1 MSVALQHYLLFLSWK
16 IQFLKSL
23 YNFLSKKKH
32 MRRWFSRGKIDTCQ
46 IGIFLKAVD
55 KFYSL
60 FKMCWWIGICL
71 MRTSH
76 IFFHP
81 SSYCL
86 ASFVRSPACWQ
97 FGRVA
102 LRPSVWSLHHA
113 RSSQHSTRA
122 QQHVRPSSH
131 TQQSVTTTL
140 HVHTRSHAHWSHTLC
155 FFSGH
160 CAHFFIY
167 FYNDLFFSFL
177 FGINRSLCCTAFFT
191 LDEPSKW
198 SGDLQTTKSRNNNTE
213 KVSHPIVFARDY
225 RIWVRSANGRISN
238 LSV

>member
-16 IQFLKSL
+16 IQFFKSL

-46 IGIFLKAVD
+46 IGISLKAAD

-60 FKMCWWIGICL
+60 FKICWWIGIYL

-81 SSYCL
+81 SYCL

-140 HVHTRSHAHWSHTLC
+140 HVHARSHAHWSHTLC
-155 FFSGH
+155 FLSSH
-160 CAHFFIY
+160 CAHWFIY
-167 FYNDLFFSFL
+167 FYNDLFQFFFVWNQSLPLLHCL
-177 FGINRSLCCTAFFT
+177 FHPGRAL
-191 LDEPSKW
+191 
-198 SGDLQTTKSRNNNTE
+198 
-213 KVSHPIVFARDY
+213 KVEWGFAD
-225 RIWVRSANGRISN
+225 NQK
-238 LSV
+238 

>member
-1 MSVALQHYLLFLSWK
+1 
-16 IQFLKSL
+16 
-23 YNFLSKKKH
+23 
-32 MRRWFSRGKIDTCQ
+32 
-46 IGIFLKAVD
+46 
-55 KFYSL
+55 
-60 FKMCWWIGICL
+60 

-86 ASFVRSPACWQ
+86 ASFVFSPACWQ

-113 RSSQHSTRA
+113 RSNQHSTRA

-140 HVHTRSHAHWSHTLC
+140 HVHARSHAHWSHTLC
-155 FFSGH
+155 FFPVTVH
-160 CAHFFIY
+160 TDLFIFIMIY
-167 FYNDLFFSFL
+167 FSVFFL

-213 KVSHPIVFARDY
+213 KVSHPIIFARDY